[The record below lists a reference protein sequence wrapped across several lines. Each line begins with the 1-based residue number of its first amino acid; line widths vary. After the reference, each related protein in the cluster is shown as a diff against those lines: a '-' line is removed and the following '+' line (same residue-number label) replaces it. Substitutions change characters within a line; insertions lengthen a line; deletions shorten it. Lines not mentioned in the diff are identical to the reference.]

1 MFSKSSFGRLAA
13 GFLVAGFVALL
24 GHVFVSNADP
34 ISEKPADAAT
44 DSANA
49 ITPDGSQNAPNKY
62 YAVVLRTGPGFVEG
76 GGAQPGMAEH
86 VKFIKAAHAAG
97 VVPLAG
103 LLFAD
108 DEGTQVYGLLYFV
121 RAENLLKA
129 RGVVMNEPFVHED
142 IVKISSIRMFTP
154 GVGGFD

>member
-1 MFSKSSFGRLAA
+1 
-13 GFLVAGFVALL
+13 
-24 GHVFVSNADP
+24 
-34 ISEKPADAAT
+34 
-44 DSANA
+44 
-49 ITPDGSQNAPNKY
+49 
-62 YAVVLRTGPGFVEG
+62 
-76 GGAQPGMAEH
+76 MAEH

-142 IVKISSIRMFTP
+142 VVKISSIRMFAP

>member
-1 MFSKSSFGRLAA
+1 MFSKSSFGRLAV
-13 GFLVAGFVALL
+13 GFLVAGFVALM
-24 GHVFVSNADP
+24 GHVVVSNADT
-34 ISEKPADAAT
+34 ISEKPA
-44 DSANA
+44 
-49 ITPDGSQNAPNKY
+49 SQNAPKKY
-62 YAVVLRTGPGFVEG
+62 YAVVLRTGPGFVKG
-76 GGAQPGMAEH
+76 GGAQPGIAEH
-86 VKFIKAAHAAG
+86 MKFIKAAHAAG

-129 RGVVMNEPFVHED
+129 RGIVMNEPFVHED
-142 IVKISSIRMFTP
+142 VVKISSIRIFIP